1 MSKNSIEFSLS
12 IAEQRDS
19 WLNSGHQTLDADTLV
34 LLLIPIPPSCVVV
47 PKSTIANILNPSE
60 RITINLNTEHT
71 KARPDDNAPNIQCG
85 CPTSKSS
92 HCTSSMNNLS
102 PPLEYDYAE
111 RVATQ
116 NNMNIEANTSL
127 PLVTPLYNFILPP
140 SLTPHAFYE
149 KAPNS
154 AAISDTNMPLEP
166 SPPMAIP
173 YSANILANPN
183 L

>member
-1 MSKNSIEFSLS
+1 
-12 IAEQRDS
+12 
-19 WLNSGHQTLDADTLV
+19 
-34 LLLIPIPPSCVVV
+34 
-47 PKSTIANILNPSE
+47 
-60 RITINLNTEHT
+60 
-71 KARPDDNAPNIQCG
+71 
-85 CPTSKSS
+85 
-92 HCTSSMNNLS
+92 MNNLS

-127 PLVTPLYNFILPP
+127 LLVTPLYNFIFPP

-154 AAISDTNMPLEP
+154 AAISGTNMPLEP